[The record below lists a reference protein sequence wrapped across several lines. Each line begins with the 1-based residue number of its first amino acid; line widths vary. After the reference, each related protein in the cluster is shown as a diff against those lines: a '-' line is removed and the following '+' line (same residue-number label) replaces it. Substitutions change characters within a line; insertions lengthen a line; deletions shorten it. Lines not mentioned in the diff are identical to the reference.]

1 MRMAKI
7 KITNNT
13 KSGQGG
19 RIGMSCITSE
29 NIKWYDHFGKLAV
42 FCFVLFFF

>member
-7 KITNNT
+7 RITDNT
-13 KSGQGG
+13 KSGQGS

-29 NIKWYDHFGKLAV
+29 NIKWYDHFGKEFGSL
-42 FCFVLFFF
+42 LKS